1 MGEENKMEFHQD
13 EAKKSNH
20 PKREEEE
27 IEEEIEETV
36 TDLEQEQGFQVEQVS
51 VESNHPKIDV
61 KNKEIPH
68 DNPGIEKQVI
78 MPKDKGEEINVE
90 IQPPN
95 VVENKME
102 FPQDEAE
109 KEQKRIS

>member
-1 MGEENKMEFHQD
+1 MGPPNVEENKMEFHQD
-13 EAKKSNH
+13 EAKK
-20 PKREEEE
+20 
-27 IEEEIEETV
+27 
-36 TDLEQEQGFQVEQVS
+36 
-51 VESNHPKIDV
+51 SNHPKIDV

-109 KEQKRIS
+109 KEQKKRRKVSEKRQKGNKKESVKKQKRSRKGSR